1 MPLDARKLR
10 QSKNVPGTENRQYR
24 SDSALKAE
32 KGSHICYSPPLSPK
46 GSQRASRYR
55 LAGTT
60 HLNLEQLINLKAA
73 VDFARAIGLPLVAHY
88 SIHWIGTDAGDD
100 SDGAL
105 FAEFRETLSRWL
117 RSREIPLA
125 AIWVREKK
133 SGGMAEVEHAHLLFH
148 LPNAYLRGAGLVSLA
163 GEVDGNNELLQV
175 QAVLYRMV
183 RRIAGRPDDYAVKL
197 KIPSDGGNPGPYNGR
212 SYDGLYLL
220 KGGGRS
226 AWRLFP
232 RIRKD
237 WRKPQGLIFAKRGG
251 VTQNLGPAA
260 RRRAGF
266 EGENVLR
273 ERARAVG
280 L

>member
-133 SGGMAEVEHAHLLFH
+133 SNTSWEAM
-148 LPNAYLRGAGLVSLA
+148 RGKRVISWQTESATIA
-163 GEVDGNNELLQV
+163 
-175 QAVLYRMV
+175 
-183 RRIAGRPDDYAVKL
+183 RIKEFR
-197 KIPSDGGNPGPYNGR
+197 
-212 SYDGLYLL
+212 
-220 KGGGRS
+220 
-226 AWRLFP
+226 
-232 RIRKD
+232 
-237 WRKPQGLIFAKRGG
+237 
-251 VTQNLGPAA
+251 
-260 RRRAGF
+260 
-266 EGENVLR
+266 
-273 ERARAVG
+273 
-280 L
+280 